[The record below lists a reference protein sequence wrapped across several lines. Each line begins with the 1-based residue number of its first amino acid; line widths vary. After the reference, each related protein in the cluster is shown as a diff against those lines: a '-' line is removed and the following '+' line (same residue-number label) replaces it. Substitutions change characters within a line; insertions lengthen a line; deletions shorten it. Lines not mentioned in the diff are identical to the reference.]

1 MLRTCGTCRWFMPT
15 SSNILEIVYK
25 EGVCMKKKKRVG
37 SVREADF
44 ACEEYEFGL

>member
-1 MLRTCGTCRWFMPT
+1 MIYAI

-25 EGVCMKKKKRVG
+25 EGVCMKKKRVG